1 MSDEKARLYRCPV
14 CDTVVEVLD
23 RVGIELVCCGPA
35 MIPLRPRTARTDA
48 ERHLPTIRP
57 GGEGLTVVVGAER
70 EHPMDEGHHIEWIEV
85 SFDSKCFRHFL
96 RPGQKPQ
103 AAFEIDPCDREV
115 AIQAYCN
122 VHGLWRSVERIS
134 SGAFFGGRTGQ
145 ARTGENDIGPVP
157 PVPASCPTRDAKL
170 LRAPL

>member
-1 MSDEKARLYRCPV
+1 MSDEKGRLYRCPV

-48 ERHLPTIRP
+48 EGHLPLIRP
-57 GGEGLTVVVGAER
+57 GGEGLTIVVGAER
-70 EHPMDEGHHIEWIEV
+70 EHPMDEDHHIEWIEV
-85 SFDSKCFRHFL
+85 SFGSKCFRHFL
-96 RPGQKPQ
+96 RAGQKPRVT
-103 AAFEIDPCDREV
+103 FEIGPCDREV

-134 SGAFFGGRTGQ
+134 SAAFAGGRSGQ
-145 ARTGENDIGPVP
+145 ARIGKNDIGSVP
-157 PVPASCPTRDAKL
+157 PVPESRPTCDAQL
-170 LRAPL
+170 IRTPL